1 MAIQQMYQYLIL
13 NKVVQ
18 QLHQIAAATAPNGTQ
33 VGPYYKTSR
42 EYYANSVYDTGPTK
56 LEGAEPSAITN
67 LNEYTKATRLGDYY
81 AASVSSY
88 KSTYGYKVINGINVN
103 TGYVMTATK
112 NKYYGYDQ
120 QDTVVYDLDTY
131 FSTAIKQATDT
142 NLGYYDQVV
151 DPIKTVV
158 YWDGYGN
165 PKASDTVNW
174 ESSKTSKDPV
184 WEYEQKK
191 FCL

>member
-1 MAIQQMYQYLIL
+1 
-13 NKVVQ
+13 
-18 QLHQIAAATAPNGTQ
+18 
-33 VGPYYKTSR
+33 
-42 EYYANSVYDTGPTK
+42 
-56 LEGAEPSAITN
+56 
-67 LNEYTKATRLGDYY
+67 
-81 AASVSSY
+81 
-88 KSTYGYKVINGINVN
+88 
-103 TGYVMTATK
+103 MTATK

-184 WEYEQKK
+184 WEQVGNDTAANGRYDSKSSATGTNEYGTKSASNSYAAMINTFFGTFK
-191 FCL
+191 NIVITLISI